1 MSLGIVIKGPEGIVL
16 AADSRVT
23 LSTQMPQGM
32 LHVNYD
38 NATKLLSF
46 SQPNNYVG
54 AVTYGQAAI
63 GLRTANSFLPEFEST
78 IGENRLTVQEFSEK
92 LSKFFLDQ
100 WQKEMPKDYAGPNM
114 TFVVGGFDD
123 GEPYGKVFLFEI
135 PGIPEPK
142 MQNNKDDFGISWG
155 GQREIVDRLIQGFD
169 ERLMQVAIG
178 TLGLSQEQAA
188 LLYNN
193 LRQSLQ
199 LPIPIQAMALQ
210 DCIDLATFFI
220 DTTSVGQRLTV
231 GVRGVGGP
239 TDVAVITRRSGFKFV
254 QRKEISAK
262 SNH

>member
-1 MSLGIVIKGPEGIVL
+1 MSLGIIIKGPEGIVL

-23 LSTQMPQGM
+23 LSTQMPDGM

-46 SQPNNYVG
+46 SQQNYVG

-78 IGENRLTVQEFSEK
+78 IGDTRLSVQEFSER
-92 LSKFFLDQ
+92 LSKFFVEQ
-100 WQKEMPKDYAGPNM
+100 WEKEMPKDYDGPNM

-135 PGIPEPK
+135 PRIPQPK
-142 MQNNKDDFGISWG
+142 LQNDKDEFGISWG

-169 ERLMQVAIG
+169 ERLMQIAVG
-178 TLGLSQEQAA
+178 TLSLNQEQAA

-193 LRQSLQ
+193 LRQNLQ

-220 DTTSVGQRLTV
+220 GTTSVGQRLTV

-239 TDVAVITRRSGFKFV
+239 IDVAVITRRTGFKFV
-254 QRKEISAK
+254 QRKEISAV
-262 SNH
+262 SNFH